1 MELVLWDGVDAEVVH
16 DLFLPE
22 GYVSFSATQ
31 ECGDIEVLI

>member
-22 GYVSFSATQ
+22 GYVSFFCLSI
-31 ECGDIEVLI
+31 CGDTLGC